1 MALFHLHNPWVFTAG
16 ILGNFVSILVY
27 FAPLPTFIQIYK
39 RKSTLE
45 FQSLPYTVALFSAML
60 WIYYAFLKKNAIL
73 LISVN
78 SVGIVIET
86 VYILIF
92 LFYASKQAR
101 KETMKVLVFLNVVL
115 YGVIFGG
122 TTLWFEGHHRVL
134 IVGWICVTFSIS
146 VFAAP
151 LYIVFQVVRTRSV
164 EFMPLSLSFF
174 LTLSA
179 TVWFAY
185 GLLLKDPCVALP
197 NVLGF
202 ILGVLQMLLYAIYRN
217 SDTNKGETKLTDDK
231 KHVAEVHINI
241 IDIVKNVPGT
251 VDQVYP
257 LDSQTSSCSSSN
269 VVSSDEDEHKDIA
282 DYSKPTQDI
291 APVSGENE

>member
-1 MALFHLHNPWVFTAG
+1 
-16 ILGNFVSILVY
+16 
-27 FAPLPTFIQIYK
+27 
-39 RKSTLE
+39 
-45 FQSLPYTVALFSAML
+45 ML